1 MPLTKPKRSKV
12 EGLDADLYVRELSTR
27 ERLEVADL
35 FIDLDKKPPRE
46 QMQTVAGIC
55 VMACCDEQGDPVF
68 ESPDQALDEPF
79 STLEACV
86 EAVFVMQG
94 LQAPPKA

>member
-1 MPLTKPKRSKV
+1 MPLTKPKQRKV

-27 ERLEVADL
+27 ERVEVADL
-35 FIDLDKKPPRE
+35 CVDLDKKPPLE
-46 QMQTVAGIC
+46 QMQTLASIC
-55 VMACCDEQGDPVF
+55 VLACCNCQGEAVF
-68 ESPDQALDEPF
+68 DTPDAALDEPF

-86 EAVFVMQG
+86 EAVFAKQG